1 MFMVTQFSTTIDLS
15 SWQMLVD
22 IHSEGRNHVKMLIM
36 RSKTQP
42 ESGWAY
48 VWVVGTNL
56 LTSLWCLSLGAVQ
69 QCIDRVYTAASYWPW
84 SGRAP
89 LTGPGLYAIK
99 QVLHTGT
106 DWIQNTQKNCHNG
119 ILGFCQMINNDQQGF
134 DTVFWHSSHWFSLI
148 DVLKSVKS
156 YSCSNM

>member
-106 DWIQNTQKNCHNG
+106 DWIQNTQKNCHNV
-119 ILGFCQMINNDQQGF
+119 ILGFCQLINYDP
-134 DTVFWHSSHWFSLI
+134 VRLWHSFLAFLTLI
-148 DVLKSVKS
+148 
-156 YSCSNM
+156 

>member
-119 ILGFCQMINNDQQGF
+119 ILGFCQMINNGQQGF

-156 YSCSNM
+156 YSCSI